1 MPPQVHIQVLQLA
14 PVGLLPLSL
23 REDLPEPSL
32 HPPVLHS
39 ACRACCSLTRSM
51 TARARE
57 LALCVPVVAPS
68 VDPNARSDLC
78 LSPPILSPP
87 SPRRPPEPD
96 ATIRLGPKFQVSTM
110 PAYQGSCCTDAC
122 ERGDQLLSLAEV
134 ELALARTTA
143 CRITAAAFHEPGVR
157 LDLVKGEWLSV
168 PRRRRQQPRC
178 RTFGC
183 SLPDLH
189 AGLHQVARAPS
200 PPHPPQK
207 PDRPHAP
214 RRWPAR
220 SASGGWAPDA
230 GLMRWRCGARRWRA
244 LPSPCMGRSSV
255 REDKR
260 EQALLTPPSRSHL
273 CLCVSSSSIQ
283 FARRVSCKFPYR
295 RTIEMCEHSQYAAI
309 NPPNQSASWGRRPG
323 GAGPAPRAR
332 VVMYQTLSDNMSWT
346 NIRKI
351 CS

>member
-1 MPPQVHIQVLQLA
+1 MHHHHHHDIIIILA
-14 PVGLLPLSL
+14 SWVGSGHLGQARNAAREVPCHRLCIRKQQRSTFRSVSLPSL

-39 ACRACCSLTRSM
+39 ACRACCSLTSSM
-51 TARARE
+51 AARARE

-68 VDPNARSDLC
+68 VDPNAPSDLC

-87 SPRRPPEPD
+87 SPRRPPEPG
-96 ATIRLGPKFQVSTM
+96 ATIRLGTKFQVSTM
-110 PAYQGSCCTDAC
+110 PAYQGSCCTEAC

-200 PPHPPQK
+200 PPHPRKK

-230 GLMRWRCGARRWRA
+230 GPMRWRCGARRWRLA
-244 LPSPCMGRSSV
+244 LDRARLPSLSV
-255 REDKR
+255 CTRDAVVEVER
-260 EQALLTPPSRSHL
+260 QRA
-273 CLCVSSSSIQ
+273 
-283 FARRVSCKFPYR
+283 
-295 RTIEMCEHSQYAAI
+295 
-309 NPPNQSASWGRRPG
+309 
-323 GAGPAPRAR
+323 APR
-332 VVMYQTLSDNMSWT
+332 
-346 NIRKI
+346 
-351 CS
+351 